1 MRHLL
6 GILSL
11 IVLVTTSSSQL
22 RSQQVIASP
31 FGHYSC
37 YDRADGMPVS
47 AHCPLRPA
55 GAFHEASMNGL
66 AFETSA
72 VRVAPGS
79 LAPKRPDSHSTLRYV
94 AIGALVGGVI
104 GAVWIGN
111 EASHGY
117 GQGNEAALSPS
128 TARKL
133 GAVVGLVV
141 GAGVGALVRV
151 ATREKS
157 APEPTQ

>member
-47 AHCPLRPA
+47 AHCAIRPA
-55 GAFHEASMNGL
+55 GAFHEASINDL
-66 AFETSA
+66 AFETSV
-72 VRVAPGS
+72 VRLASGS
-79 LAPKRPDSHSTLRYV
+79 LVPKKPDSHSTLRYV
-94 AIGALVGGVI
+94 VIGALVGGVL
-104 GAVWIGN
+104 GAVWIGK
-111 EASHGY
+111 EASYGY
-117 GQGNEAALSPS
+117 PKTITLSPS